1 MLVAVRNVGECTQPL
16 QGVALSAVSTFW
28 SFTYLRRIT
37 MSGEDAMDGFAQ
49 LSNYFDHAQVN
60 FLGAAATVIA
70 LQAEVGTMFA
80 SAISS
85 GAVTVANS
93 SSVAAMAQAAT
104 NTLAAHLVSIVF
116 LFFLIKK
123 TSGAYEDL
131 VAWSNQLRAS
141 LPPLPR

>member
-1 MLVAVRNVGECTQPL
+1 
-16 QGVALSAVSTFW
+16 
-28 SFTYLRRIT
+28 
-37 MSGEDAMDGFAQ
+37 MDGFAQ
-49 LSNYFDHAQVN
+49 LRNYFDHAQVN
-60 FLGAAATVIA
+60 FLGAAATVVA
-70 LQAEVGTMFA
+70 LQVRKATLHPPSVHRVFQQAEVGTMFA
-80 SAISS
+80 SAITT

-93 SSVAAMAQAAT
+93 TSVAAMAQAAT

-131 VAWSNQLRAS
+131 VAWSKQLRAS